1 MSIRRKIF
9 SSYII
14 LVSIVVVYAVML
26 MLSGIIQKRIDEDI
40 SELYKSKE
48 IWNDL
53 LISMNELPINWADG
67 KTYKTIKEKY
77 NNLEKLLKGMSEES
91 IKKTFLFDYSMNSR
105 KTALYASWSIA
116 NRSILS
122 IIDIIDS
129 IQFQK
134 VIQIVEKQP
143 GLQRLNHIWIK
154 QLETE
159 NFQVKRDA
167 YLLSQVI
174 DKIEFFPIYSE
185 TLNHL
190 FNVIISEADEITN
203 LLSRIRFIGSG
214 IFFILFLSLYMIFA
228 LRFSNSISK
237 PIINLSIKL
246 SSFMGKTLKYGNYS
260 HTNEL
265 HLLTLSIS
273 NLIEHYTYLS
283 ELAGQLAVGDI
294 STPILELKGQG
305 VIGNALKD
313 INEYLQELA
322 KTSQW
327 IKDGNYG
334 AKVRVKSENDRLA
347 MNFNIMSQVI
357 SEQISTLR
365 NMFETVEESIVVID
379 FEGKIIEVNNKFI
392 QLTNP
397 DLDFNK
403 FNKSKNIS
411 QYFENQ
417 MVLGELKTQKD
428 GKNIYQNIIDS
439 RNNLIPVKLISRSM
453 PEIAGQ
459 ENKLMLFIKNE
470 SLRVRVEREKEEL
483 RSHAVEAEL
492 RALRA
497 QINPHFLFN
506 TLNAIAH
513 LVEIKSEGA
522 VQMIEKLSE
531 LFRYSLASTRRNTVP
546 LSEELDI
553 IHQYLEIEK
562 MRFGNSL
569 SVKYSIEDKLEN
581 IDIPPMLIQPI
592 VENAVKYGINNKGNI
607 NITIKIYHINK
618 SLHISVTDN
627 GSQVVNHQMLLE
639 RKGTGIRNV
648 NQRLKSLYNN
658 QLKFLQNDPQGLKV
672 IIEIPEDGSR
682 YDTNSYY

>member
-1 MSIRRKIF
+1 M
-9 SSYII
+9 
-14 LVSIVVVYAVML
+14 VVVYAIML
-26 MLSGIIQKRIDEDI
+26 ILSGFIQKRINGDI

-53 LISMNELPINWADG
+53 LISMNELPINWSDG
-67 KTYKTIKEKY
+67 KTYTNIKEKY
-77 NNLEKLLKGMSEES
+77 TNLEEILKDMSEQS
-91 IKKTFLFDYSMNSR
+91 LKKTFLFDYSMNDR
-105 KTALYASWSIA
+105 KTALYATWSLA
-116 NRSILS
+116 NESILN
-122 IIDIIDS
+122 IIRIIDS
-129 IQFQK
+129 PQFQK
-134 VIQIVEKQP
+134 ILLLVEKQT
-143 GLQRLNHIWIK
+143 GLQQLNHLWIS
-154 QLETE
+154 LYE
-159 NFQVKRDA
+159 NDSHQAKRDA
-167 YLLSQVI
+167 YLLRQVI

-190 FNVIISEADEITN
+190 FNVIINEADHITN
-203 LLSRIRFIGSG
+203 LLSQIRFVGSV
-214 IFFILFLSLYMIFA
+214 FFFLLFLALYMIFA
-228 LRFSNSISK
+228 LRFSKSISE
-237 PIINLSIKL
+237 PIINLSMEL
-246 SSFMGKTLKYGNYS
+246 SSFMGKTLQIESYS

-265 HLLTLSIS
+265 QILKLSIT
-273 NLIEHYTYLS
+273 NIIEHYTYLS
-283 ELAGQLAVGDI
+283 ELAGQLAVGDF

-327 IKDGNYG
+327 IKNGNYG

-347 MNFNIMSQVI
+347 INFNIMSQVI
-357 SEQISTLR
+357 SEQITTLR
-365 NMFETVEESIVVID
+365 NMFETVEESIVVIEFD
-379 FEGKIIEVNNKFI
+379 GKIIEVNNKFI

-397 DLDFNK
+397 DLDFNE
-403 FNKSKNIS
+403 FSKSKNIN

-417 MVLGELKTQKD
+417 MILGELSTHKD
-428 GKNIYQNIIDS
+428 GKYIYQNIIDS

-453 PEIAGQ
+453 PETAGQ
-459 ENKLMLFIKNE
+459 ENKLMLFISNE

-492 RALRA
+492 KALRA

-513 LVEIKSEGA
+513 LVEIKAEGA

-546 LSEELDI
+546 LSEEMDI

-569 SVKYSIEDKLEN
+569 SVKYSIEDKLSN
-581 IDIPPMLIQPI
+581 INIPPMLIQPV
-592 VENAVKYGINNKGNI
+592 VENAVKYGINNKGDI
-607 NITIKIYHINK
+607 DITIKIYHINK
-618 SLHISVTDN
+618 SLHISVSDN

-639 RKGTGIRNV
+639 YKGTGIRNV

-658 QLKFLQNDPQGLKV
+658 QLNFVQNDPQGLKV
-672 IIEIPEDGSR
+672 IIEIPEDRSR